1 MADLPITSDE
11 GGMPVIITDAN
22 TTTSTVLVEPDGS
35 IYAANALEL
44 DVAAGKGFSVVSEVL
59 PGAATETPVFLI
71 KNPVGSGKKMKV
83 SLLIFGISPSVGSA
97 TGNTDLFRLYADPTI
112 TTNGTALTINNLDTQ
127 TGPPASAMT
136 AFSSP
141 TVTANGT
148 KLGTYCVSSQAG
160 SLTIPQNA
168 SRVLD
173 VGHNWLITQVGIV
186 NGAATGIIQLEWI
199 ED

>member
-11 GGMPVIITDAN
+11 GGMPVIITDA
-22 TTTSTVLVEPDGS
+22 TTTANTVLVESDGS
-35 IYAANALEL
+35 IYTGDALEL
-44 DVAAGKGFSVVSEVL
+44 DVATGRGFSVVSEVL
-59 PGAATETPVFLI
+59 PLAATETPVFLI
-71 KNPVGSGKKMKV
+71 KNPNGSGKKLKV
-83 SLLIFGISPSVGSA
+83 SLLILGISPSVGSA

-127 TGPPASAMT
+127 TGPPASSMT
-136 AFSSP
+136 AFFSP
-141 TVTANGT
+141 TIASNGT

-160 SLTIPQNA
+160 SLTISQNA

-173 VGHNWLITQVGIV
+173 ANHNWLITQTGIV
-186 NGAATGIIQLEWI
+186 NGTATGIIQLEWI